1 LLFAKELKMPLVLV
15 LNPGSNSLKADVVEV
30 RSGQRFGCESTTRV
44 GAMVE
49 SIGKQE
55 PARFS
60 RMQGRETADARDV
73 EAKNFTD
80 ATGVLLEWLRKEAG
94 EHGAAYDDLDL
105 AAVRVAHGGVLFDNP
120 VLVDDNV
127 EHEVEALQRF
137 APLHN
142 VRSLEVIRALHK
154 HAPEMKIAAGF
165 DTSFYRKMPE
175 VAWRYPLPP
184 DLADEHGI
192 RRYGFHGFSHRSL
205 MERYAL
211 EAKRPLSQIRIV
223 TLHLESG
230 CSATAIRDGVAV
242 DNSMGLTPLEGLMMG
257 TRSGSVDPSIVQV
270 LIERAGMDL
279 EGAMET
285 LNKKSGLLGVS
296 EISLDTRV
304 LMKHLD
310 NPRAALAM
318 EMFCYRVTE
327 QVGAYLAALGGA
339 EAIVFGGG
347 IGEDEPMVRARVCRA
362 LRWAGAE
369 LDEEVN
375 KRSIFQPGRLSVPN
389 AALAVWTL
397 PAAEAAQLAFESA
410 ALL

>member
-1 LLFAKELKMPLVLV
+1 
-15 LNPGSNSLKADVVEV
+15 
-30 RSGQRFGCESTTRV
+30 
-44 GAMVE
+44 
-49 SIGKQE
+49 
-55 PARFS
+55 
-60 RMQGRETADARDV
+60 
-73 EAKNFTD
+73 
-80 ATGVLLEWLRKEAG
+80 
-94 EHGAAYDDLDL
+94 
-105 AAVRVAHGGVLFDNP
+105 
-120 VLVDDNV
+120 
-127 EHEVEALQRF
+127 
-137 APLHN
+137 
-142 VRSLEVIRALHK
+142 
-154 HAPEMKIAAGF
+154 
-165 DTSFYRKMPE
+165 
-175 VAWRYPLPP
+175 
-184 DLADEHGI
+184 
-192 RRYGFHGFSHRSL
+192 
-205 MERYAL
+205 
-211 EAKRPLSQIRIV
+211 
-223 TLHLESG
+223 
-230 CSATAIRDGVAV
+230 
-242 DNSMGLTPLEGLMMG
+242 
-257 TRSGSVDPSIVQV
+257 VDPSIVQV

>member
-1 LLFAKELKMPLVLV
+1 MALILT

-30 RSGQRFGCESTTRV
+30 LPGQRFGCESTTRTS
-44 GAMVE
+44 AMVE
-49 SIGKQE
+49 NIGKDK
-55 PARFS
+55 PATFS
-60 RMQGRETADARDV
+60 RMQGRETAESHEV
-73 EAKNFTD
+73 EAKSFTD
-80 ATGVLLEWLRKEAG
+80 AAGVLLDWLRDQAG
-94 EHGAAYDDLDL
+94 AHGADFKDIDLT
-105 AAVRVAHGGVLFDNP
+105 AVRVAHGGARFDKP
-120 VLVDDNV
+120 VVVDASV
-127 EHEVEALQRF
+127 EREIEALQRF

-142 VRSLEVIRALHK
+142 ARSLEVIRALRK

-165 DTSFYRKMPE
+165 DTSFYRRMPE
-175 VAWRYPLPP
+175 TAWRYPLPP
-184 DLADEHGI
+184 ELADRHGI

-205 MERYAL
+205 LERYAL
-211 EAKRPLSQIRIV
+211 EAKRPLEEIRLV

-242 DNSMGLTPLEGLMMG
+242 DNSMGMTPLEGLMMG
-257 TRSGSVDPSIVQV
+257 TRSGSVDPAIVQV
-270 LIERAGMDL
+270 LVEQAGLDVD
-279 EGAMET
+279 GALDV

-296 EISLDTRV
+296 GISLDTRI
-304 LMKHLD
+304 LMKQLD
-310 NPRAALAM
+310 QPRAALAM
-318 EMFCYRVTE
+318 EMFCYSVIK

-369 LDEEVN
+369 LDEELN
-375 KRSIFQPGRLSVPN
+375 KRSIFQPGRLSQEN
-389 AALAVWTL
+389 ATLAVWTL

>member
-1 LLFAKELKMPLVLV
+1 MAIILT

-30 RSGQRFGCESTTRV
+30 RAEQRFGCESRIHTS
-44 GAMVE
+44 AAIE
-49 SIGKQE
+49 NIAKDK
-55 PARFS
+55 PATLS
-60 RMQGRETADARDV
+60 RMQGRETAESHDV
-73 EAKNFTD
+73 EAASFTD
-80 ATGVLLEWLRKEAG
+80 ATGVLLEWLREHAG
-94 EHGAAYDDLDL
+94 EHGASYEDVIL
-105 AAVRVAHGGVLFDNP
+105 ASVRVVHGGERFDKP
-120 VLVDDNV
+120 AMVDAPV
-127 EHEVEALQRF
+127 EHEIEALQRF

-142 VRSLEVIRALHK
+142 ARSLEVIRALRK

-184 DLADEHGI
+184 ELADKHGI

-205 MERYAL
+205 LERYAL
-211 EAKRPLSQIRIV
+211 ETQRPLEEIRLV
-223 TLHLESG
+223 SLHLESG

-257 TRSGSVDPSIVQV
+257 TRSGSVDPAIVQV
-270 LIERAGMDL
+270 LVEQAGMDL
-279 EGAMET
+279 SGALDV
-285 LNKKSGLLGVS
+285 LNKKSGLMGVS
-296 EISLDTRV
+296 GISLDTRV
-304 LMKHLD
+304 LMKQLD

-318 EMFCYRVTE
+318 EMFCYSVTK

-362 LRWAGAE
+362 LRWAGVE

-375 KRSIFQPGRLSVPN
+375 KTQYLSAGALEHAECRAGGVD
-389 AALAVWTL
+389 AAGG
-397 PAAEAAQLAFESA
+397 
-410 ALL
+410 

>member
-1 LLFAKELKMPLVLV
+1 
-15 LNPGSNSLKADVVEV
+15 
-30 RSGQRFGCESTTRV
+30 
-44 GAMVE
+44 
-49 SIGKQE
+49 
-55 PARFS
+55 
-60 RMQGRETADARDV
+60 
-73 EAKNFTD
+73 
-80 ATGVLLEWLRKEAG
+80 
-94 EHGAAYDDLDL
+94 
-105 AAVRVAHGGVLFDNP
+105 VRVVHGGVRFDRP
-120 VLVDDNV
+120 VMVNEDV
-127 EHEVEALQRF
+127 SREIEALQRF

-142 VRSLEVIRALHK
+142 ARSLEAIRALRK
-154 HAPEMKIAAGF
+154 HAPEMRVAAGF
-165 DTSFYRKMPE
+165 DTSFYRRMPE

-184 DLADEHGI
+184 ELADEHGI

-205 MERYAL
+205 LERYAL
-211 EAKRPLSQIRIV
+211 ETKRPLEEIRLV

-257 TRSGSVDPSIVQV
+257 TRSGSVDPAIVQV
-270 LIERAGMDL
+270 LIEQARMDL
-279 EGAMET
+279 DAAMET
-285 LNKKSGLLGVS
+285 LNKKSGLMGVS
-296 EISLDTRV
+296 GISLDTRV

-339 EAIVFGGG
+339 EAIVFAGG
-347 IGEDEPMVRARVCRA
+347 IGEDEPMVRARVCRS

-375 KRSIFQPGRLSVPN
+375 KRSIFRPGRLSVPN

>member
-1 LLFAKELKMPLVLV
+1 MAILLT

-30 RSGQRFGCESTTRV
+30 RSDQRFGCESAIRTS
-44 GAMVE
+44 AMVE
-49 SIGKQE
+49 NIGKDK
-55 PARFS
+55 PASFS
-60 RMQGRETADARDV
+60 RMQGRETAESHEV
-73 EAKNFTD
+73 EAKSFTD
-80 ATGVLLEWLRKEAG
+80 ATGVLLDWLREHAG
-94 EHGAAYDDLDL
+94 EHGAGYEDVAL
-105 AAVRVAHGGVLFDNP
+105 AAVRVVHGGERFDKP
-120 VLVDDNV
+120 AMVDASV
-127 EHEVEALQRF
+127 EREIEALQRF

-142 VRSLEVIRALHK
+142 ARSLEVIRALRK

-165 DTSFYRKMPE
+165 DTSFYRRMPE

-184 DLADEHGI
+184 ELADKHGI

-205 MERYAL
+205 LERYAL
-211 EAKRPLSQIRIV
+211 ETKRPLEEIRLV
-223 TLHLESG
+223 SLHLESG

-257 TRSGSVDPSIVQV
+257 TRSGSVDPAIVQV
-270 LIERAGMDL
+270 LVEQAGMDVA
-279 EGAMET
+279 GALDV

-296 EISLDTRV
+296 GVSLDTRV
-304 LMKHLD
+304 LMKQLGT
-310 NPRAALAM
+310 PRAALAM
-318 EMFCYRVTE
+318 EMFCYRVAK

-339 EAIVFGGG
+339 EAIIFGGG

-375 KRSIFQPGRLSVPN
+375 KGSIFQPEQLSTPN

-397 PAAEAAQLAFESA
+397 PAAEAAQIAFESA
-410 ALL
+410 ALV

>member
-1 LLFAKELKMPLVLV
+1 VSIILT

-30 RSGQRFGCESTTRV
+30 RAEQRFGCESRIHTS
-44 GAMVE
+44 AAIE
-49 SIGKQE
+49 NIAKDK
-55 PARFS
+55 PATFS
-60 RMQGRETADARDV
+60 RMKGRETAESHDV
-73 EAKNFTD
+73 EAANFTD
-80 ATGVLLEWLRKEAG
+80 ATGVLLEWLRERAA
-94 EHGAAYDDLDL
+94 EHGASYEDVML
-105 AAVRVAHGGVLFDNP
+105 AAVRVVHGGERFDKP
-120 VLVDDNV
+120 AMVDASV
-127 EHEVEALQRF
+127 EHEIEALQRF

-142 VRSLEVIRALHK
+142 ARSLEVIRALHK

-184 DLADEHGI
+184 ELADKHGI

-205 MERYAL
+205 LERYAL
-211 EAKRPLSQIRIV
+211 ETKRPLEEIRLV
-223 TLHLESG
+223 SLHLESG

-257 TRSGSVDPSIVQV
+257 TRSGSVDPAIVQV
-270 LIERAGMDL
+270 LVEQAGMDL
-279 EGAMET
+279 SGAFDV
-285 LNKKSGLLGVS
+285 LNKKCGLMGVS
-296 EISLDTRV
+296 GISLDTRV
-304 LMKHLD
+304 LMKQLD

-318 EMFCYRVTE
+318 EMFCYSVTR

-362 LRWAGAE
+362 LRWAGVE

-375 KRSIFQPGRLSVPN
+375 KSSIFRPGRLSTPN
-389 AALAVWTL
+389 AGLAAWTL
-397 PAAEAAQLAFESA
+397 PAAEAAQIAFESA

>member
-1 LLFAKELKMPLVLV
+1 MAIILT

-30 RSGQRFGCESTTRV
+30 RAEQRFGCESLTHTS
-44 GAMVE
+44 AAIE
-49 SIGKQE
+49 NIAKDK
-55 PARFS
+55 PATFS
-60 RMQGRETADARDV
+60 RMQGRETAESHDVDA
-73 EAKNFTD
+73 NSFTD
-80 ATGVLLEWLRKEAG
+80 ATGVLLDWLREHAS
-94 EHGAAYDDLDL
+94 EHGASYEDVVL
-105 AAVRVAHGGVLFDNP
+105 AAVRVVHGGERFDKP
-120 VLVDDNV
+120 AMVDASV
-127 EHEVEALQRF
+127 EREIEALQRF

-142 VRSLEVIRALHK
+142 ARSLEVIRALHK
-154 HAPEMKIAAGF
+154 HAPELKIAAGF

-184 DLADEHGI
+184 ELADTHGI

-205 MERYAL
+205 LERYAL
-211 EAKRPLSQIRIV
+211 EAKRPLEEIRLV
-223 TLHLESG
+223 SLHLESG

-257 TRSGSVDPSIVQV
+257 TRSGSVDPAIVQV
-270 LIERAGMDL
+270 LVEQAGMDVA
-279 EGAMET
+279 GALDV
-285 LNKKSGLLGVS
+285 LNKKSGLRGIS
-296 EISLDTRV
+296 GISLDTRV
-304 LMKHLD
+304 LMKQLD

-318 EMFCYRVTE
+318 EMFCYSVTR

-375 KRSIFQPGRLSVPN
+375 KRSIFQPGRLSTPN
-389 AALAVWTL
+389 AGLTVWTL
-397 PAAEAAQLAFESA
+397 PAAEAAQIAFESA

>member
-1 LLFAKELKMPLVLV
+1 MPLVLV

-30 RSGQRFGCESTTRV
+30 RTEQRFGCESTTRTGV
-44 GAMVE
+44 MVE
-49 SIGKQE
+49 NIGKRE

-60 RMQGRETADARDV
+60 RMQGRETADSRDV
-73 EAKNFTD
+73 EAKSFTD
-80 ATGVLLEWLRKEAG
+80 ATGILLEWLRKQAG
-94 EHGAAYDDLDL
+94 EHGADYDDLDL
-105 AAVRVAHGGVLFDNP
+105 AAVRVAHGGTRFAQP
-120 VLVDDNV
+120 ALVDDSV
-127 EHEVEALQRF
+127 EREIEALERF

-154 HAPEMKIAAGF
+154 HAPEIKIAAGF
-165 DTSFYRKMPE
+165 DTSFFRKMAE

-184 DLADEHGI
+184 ELADKHGL
-192 RRYGFHGFSHRSL
+192 RRYGFHGFSHRSQ
-205 MERYAL
+205 MERYVL
-211 EAKRPLSQIRIV
+211 ETKRPLHEIRIV

-230 CSATAIRDGVAV
+230 CSATAIRDGAAV

-270 LIERAGMDL
+270 LISQAGMDL
-279 EGAMET
+279 DGAMET

-296 EISLDTRV
+296 GISLDTRV

-375 KRSIFQPGRLSVPN
+375 KRSIYQPGRLSVPN